1 MTSEEIRIGNYV
13 KSVRTGEV
21 IAVDW
26 IAIKHVHDGSIQQ
39 PPYDMSSVY
48 EPIPITEEIL
58 LKCGLEKGDY
68 NEFRHTNLIGTLTL
82 YDGICEI
89 HLGDLYSVW
98 IESLHKLQNLYFALT
113 GEELEV
119 GALRN

>member
-1 MTSEEIRIGNYV
+1 MIKEQELRIGNYV

-26 IAIKHVHDGSIQQ
+26 IAIKYVHDGNTLQ
-39 PPYDMSSVY
+39 PAHGMGSVY

-58 LKCGLEKGDY
+58 LKCGFEKGDY
-68 NEFRHTNLIGTLTL
+68 NEFRHADLIGTLTL
-82 YDGICEI
+82 YDGICEL

-98 IESLHKLQNLYFALT
+98 IESFHKMQNLYFTLT
-113 GEELEV
+113 RTELDIKP
-119 GALRN
+119 